1 MTMRVAIVNPVV
13 GADGAHSEETLHRF
27 RSLTG
32 WAGAIAAAG
41 APSLSTSDSHR
52 RTRSR
57 LRGCSIRLCVM
68 GRSRSLRRGTTRGMA
83 GLLAAEPDLV
93 HVNGVIFPGGCAA
106 DGRCRHLSAWWCRIM
121 AVGIAIASMWSRL
134 WIGRGLSAMDA
145 VLLSSP
151 GHIEAWR
158 SASMVPS
165 GVEFADV
172 MEASTDLQP
181 MPSGDAASLSGVW
194 PAIRRSSGWSRLT
207 PNKDPLTMLEGCA
220 VVGGV
225 PGCRAEPG
233 V

>member
-1 MTMRVAIVNPVV
+1 
-13 GADGAHSEETLHRF
+13 
-27 RSLTG
+27 
-32 WAGAIAAAG
+32 
-41 APSLSTSDSHR
+41 
-52 RTRSR
+52 
-57 LRGCSIRLCVM
+57 
-68 GRSRSLRRGTTRGMA
+68 
-83 GLLAAEPDLV
+83 
-93 HVNGVIFPGGCAA
+93 
-106 DGRCRHLSAWWCRIM
+106 M
-121 AVGIAIASMWSRL
+121 AVGIHDRINVVEAVD
-134 WIGRGLSAMDA
+134 GRGLSAMDA

-181 MPSGDAASLSGVW
+181 MPSGDAASLSGVAGDPSILW
-194 PAIRRSSGWSRLT
+194 VGRLT